1 MTEKHTAAF
10 SALRAEFPH
19 TRNLIYFNSA
29 SYGPYSTRVQNAL
42 VACIGDRVRSEED
55 STAGIFGTREHLRKE
70 YGALIGAK
78 PAQIGIGLNTSYGLN
93 VAAFGLPLRKGDEIL
108 VSDIEFPAVIY
119 AFRAAA
125 QTRGL
130 KLRFVPSKD
139 RRFDIDALRKTIT
152 KRSRVLAISW
162 VQFFNGY
169 KNDLVAL
176 GEICREHGLYFV
188 VDGIQGTGMEPIDV
202 RKLGIDIYSTG
213 CQKWL
218 LAPQGCG
225 FFYVADSIRD
235 QLQLP
240 FASWL
245 GVEWHQKFG
254 DLFKYQ
260 LDFVENVSRFELGY
274 YVELNLVGMRQA
286 VSMFREL
293 GVRNIQRHTHS
304 LIDRLADYIR
314 SNRYYRITSSM
325 EPKHRSAIFT
335 FTCEDY
341 RGLHRELYRNKIV
354 CVHREGSVRISVHLF
369 NNEEDID
376 KLIRILDRFAESAQ

>member
-1 MTEKHTAAF
+1 MTDTQTAAF
-10 SALRAEFPH
+10 RAIRAEFPH
-19 TRNLIYFNSA
+19 TKDLVYFNSA
-29 SYGPYSTRVQNAL
+29 SYGPYSTRVQKAL
-42 VACIGDRVRSEED
+42 VDCIGDRVRSQED
-55 STAGIFGTREHLRKE
+55 STAGIFATRELLRKE

-78 PAQIGIGLNTSYGLN
+78 PSQIGIGLNTSYGLN
-93 VAAFGLPLRKGDEIL
+93 VAAFGLPLRKGDEVL

-119 AFRAAA
+119 SFRAAA

-130 KLRFVPSKD
+130 KLRFVPSRD
-139 RRFDIDALRKTIT
+139 RRFDIENLRKAIT
-152 KRSRVLAISW
+152 KRSKVLAVSW

-169 KNDLVAL
+169 KNDLAAL

-245 GVEWHQKFG
+245 GVEWKQKFG
-254 DLFKYQ
+254 DLFKYN
-260 LDFVENVSRFELGY
+260 LDFAETVSRFELGY
-274 YVELNLVGMRQA
+274 YVELNLVGMRQS
-286 VSMFREL
+286 VGMFREL
-293 GVRNIQRHTHS
+293 GVRTIQRHTHG
-304 LIDRLADYIR
+304 LIDRLAEYIR
-314 SNRYYRITSSM
+314 SNRFYRITSSM

-335 FTCEDY
+335 FTCDGY
-341 RGLHRELYRNKIV
+341 REVHRELFRNKIV
-354 CVHREGSVRISVHLF
+354 CVHREGSIRISVHIF
-369 NNEEDID
+369 NNEEDVD
-376 KLIRILDRFAESAQ
+376 RLIRILDRFAESAQ

>member
-1 MTEKHTAAF
+1 MTDKLAAAF
-10 SALRAEFPH
+10 RAARAEFPH
-19 TRNLIYFNSA
+19 TKDLVYLNSA

-42 VACIGDRVRSEED
+42 VACIGDRVRSDED
-55 STAGIFGTREHLRKE
+55 STSGIFATREILRKE

-78 PAQIGIGLNTSYGLN
+78 PSQIGIGLNTSYGLN

-119 AFRAAA
+119 AFKAAA

-130 KLRFVPSKD
+130 KLRFVPSRE
-139 RRFDIDALRKTIT
+139 RRFDIDALRRTIT
-152 KRSRVLAISW
+152 KRSKVLAVSW

-169 KNDLVAL
+169 KNDLTAL
-176 GEICREHGLYFV
+176 AEICREHGIYFV
-188 VDGIQGTGMEPIDV
+188 VDGIQGAGMEPIDV
-202 RKLGIDIYSTG
+202 RKLGVDIFSAG

-218 LAPQGCG
+218 LSPQGCG
-225 FFYVADSIRD
+225 FFYVADDIRD
-235 QLQLP
+235 TLQLP

-245 GVEWHQKFG
+245 GVEWNQKFG
-254 DLFKYQ
+254 DLFKYN
-260 LDFVENVSRFELGY
+260 LEFMGTTARFELGY

-293 GVRNIQRHTHS
+293 GVRNIQRHTHG
-304 LIDRLADYIR
+304 LVDRLAAYIR
-314 SNRYYRITSSM
+314 GNRHYRITSSM

-335 FTCEDY
+335 FTCDNY
-341 RGLHRELYRNKIV
+341 RDLHRELYRNKIV
-354 CVHREGSVRISVHLF
+354 CVHREGSIRISVHLF
-369 NNEEDID
+369 NSEEDID